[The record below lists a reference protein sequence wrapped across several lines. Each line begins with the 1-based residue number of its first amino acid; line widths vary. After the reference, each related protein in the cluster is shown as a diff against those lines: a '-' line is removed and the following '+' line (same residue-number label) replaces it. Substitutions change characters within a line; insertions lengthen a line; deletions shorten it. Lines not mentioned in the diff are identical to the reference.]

1 MDTRRLQLLLALSR
15 LGSMRAVA
23 DVHHL
28 TTSTVSQQIAALARE
43 TGAQLIEP
51 EGRRVRLT
59 PAGQRLADH
68 AVTIL
73 AAVDSARLDLD
84 PDAEPAGTV
93 RVGGF
98 ATGRAGFPAA
108 DSRRPGGALSEG
120 RIRDQRVRAD
130 RSVRAAHER
139 RPRPG
144 ADVRLQPRP
153 RLPRSGPGDRPA
165 VVGRVGTR
173 RAHRVPPTAAADIGA
188 YADQTWIV
196 NSRNTADEDAVRTL
210 ASLAGFTPRIAH
222 EIDSLDLVEDLIVAG
237 YGVGLLP
244 IGRPTHPDVTV
255 LPLSDP
261 TVVLTAYAATR
272 RGRSTWPPLR
282 VVLDRLRPPSRRAVA
297 AARLAATG
305 RVIGQA
311 ALRCRV
317 ARLPGVGRP
326 QVGTG
331 RALQVHHRA
340 LIAQQ
345 VLPMRRTVGAALAVG
360 AGAAVLAAG
369 ALQPG
374 AASPV
379 RGRINRQHD
388 RRPARAAHRR

>member
-23 DVHHL
+23 EAHHL

-98 ATGRAGFPAA
+98 ATGIRVSLLPIVADLAERYPKVELVISEYEPIEAFTLLTNDDLDLALTYDYNLAPASPGPVLEAVPLWSVQWGLAVPA
-108 DSRRPGGALSEG
+108 DSAEG
-120 RIRDQRVRAD
+120 TTVDIGVYAD
-130 RSVRAAHER
+130 R
-139 RPRPG
+139 
-144 ADVRLQPRP
+144 
-153 RLPRSGPGDRPA
+153 
-165 VVGRVGTR
+165 
-173 RAHRVPPTAAADIGA
+173 
-188 YADQTWIV
+188 TWIV

-210 ASLAGFTPRIAH
+210 ASLAGFMPRIAH

-244 IGRPTHPDVTV
+244 IGRPTHPGVVV

-261 TVVLTAYAATR
+261 KVLLTAYAVTR
-272 RGRSTWPPLR
+272 RGRSTWSPLR
-282 VVLDRLRPPSRRAVA
+282 VVLDRLRPPR
-297 AARLAATG
+297 G
-305 RVIGQA
+305 E
-311 ALRCRV
+311 AL
-317 ARLPGVGRP
+317 PWPDWPRP
-326 QVGTG
+326 
-331 RALQVHHRA
+331 
-340 LIAQQ
+340 
-345 VLPMRRTVGAALAVG
+345 
-360 AGAAVLAAG
+360 AAG
-369 ALQPG
+369 T
-374 AASPV
+374 
-379 RGRINRQHD
+379 
-388 RRPARAAHRR
+388 